1 MTLSSGLEIPSE
13 KIAEICRRYQI
24 VEMAVFG
31 STARGDMRPDSDV
44 DILVEFA
51 PGVAWGWD
59 YFGLEQELAQVL
71 GRPVDLATKKWL
83 KPKVRAEILD
93 DARIIYAA

>member
-1 MTLSSGLEIPSE
+1 MTLESGLEIPNE

-31 STARGDMRPDSDV
+31 STARGDVRPDSDV

-51 PGVAWGWD
+51 PGVTWGWD
-59 YFGLEQELAQVL
+59 YFGLEQELAHVF

-83 KPKVRAEILD
+83 KPNVRAEILD